1 MPLKHDPTVDLITA
15 KPNKQKSISA
25 GKVKEEEKKRKLD
38 QNDRGW
44 WLQLW
49 VQERGGARRH
59 ICHECLFAAQTSR
72 QIVSGNF
79 LGIKI
84 LYLSTELLTPTSCPG
99 GGIRHLG
106 LQFFHIHH
114 ILCLVLKAHSTL

>member
-25 GKVKEEEKKRKLD
+25 GKVKEEEGKKKKRKLD

-49 VQERGGARRH
+49 MQGERWGWGRYIQYA
-59 ICHECLFAAQTSR
+59 T
-72 QIVSGNF
+72 VSVCS
-79 LGIKI
+79 LPK
-84 LYLSTELLTPTSCPG
+84 
-99 GGIRHLG
+99 
-106 LQFFHIHH
+106 Q
-114 ILCLVLKAHSTL
+114 VDK

>member
-25 GKVKEEEKKRKLD
+25 GKVKEEGGKKKRKLD

-49 VQERGGARRH
+49 VQERGGAGRY
-59 ICHECLFAAQTSR
+59 ICHEFFLFFSPAAQTTR

-79 LGIKI
+79 
-84 LYLSTELLTPTSCPG
+84 
-99 GGIRHLG
+99 
-106 LQFFHIHH
+106 
-114 ILCLVLKAHSTL
+114 